1 VQLEISFIFY
11 IIYMMVRISY

>member
-1 VQLEISFIFY
+1 VQLKISFIFH